1 MRITGRRVPESTN
14 VSNHLKA
21 IPLHCQTSPYAP
33 VVILSI
39 PLGIH
44 TCASQCYGLTSLPN
58 SKRHLKNTQRYH
70 QGKEKYLQFYPSP
83 LKIHEECIWK
93 SLNRSLFY
101 FGRTYKWKSLS
112 RVRPTLLRPHG
123 LYSPWNSPGKNTAVG
138 SCSLLQG
145 IFTTQGSNPG
155 LLHCRR
161 ILYQLSHKGSP
172 VRRYIHIIWLNRT
185 AQYRAMKEKQ
195 SMRKDSKLMKM
206 LVREISIISN
216 IVFMEST

>member
-1 MRITGRRVPESTN
+1 MRITGRRVSESTN

-33 VVILSI
+33 VVFLSI

-58 SKRHLKNTQRYH
+58 SKHHLKNTQRYH

-112 RVRPTLLRPHG
+112 CVRPTLWDSMDYTVHG
-123 LYSPWNSPGKNTAVG
+123 I
-138 SCSLLQG
+138 LQA
-145 IFTTQGSNPG
+145 
-155 LLHCRR
+155 R
-161 ILYQLSHKGSP
+161 ILQKVAVPFSRGSFQP
-172 VRRYIHIIWLNRT
+172 RDRT
-185 AQYRAMKEKQ
+185 QVYRIAGGFFT
-195 SMRKDSKLMKM
+195 SWAT
-206 LVREISIISN
+206 REALEEDIYTL
-216 IVFMEST
+216 FD

>member
-1 MRITGRRVPESTN
+1 MRITGRRVSESTN

-58 SKRHLKNTQRYH
+58 SKHHLKNTQRYH

-101 FGRTYKWKSLS
+101 FGRSFSSRPSKEGSTLDKFVGTGAGLSGFGTYSL
-112 RVRPTLLRPHG
+112 
-123 LYSPWNSPGKNTAVG
+123 
-138 SCSLLQG
+138 
-145 IFTTQGSNPG
+145 
-155 LLHCRR
+155 
-161 ILYQLSHKGSP
+161 
-172 VRRYIHIIWLNRT
+172 
-185 AQYRAMKEKQ
+185 
-195 SMRKDSKLMKM
+195 
-206 LVREISIISN
+206 
-216 IVFMEST
+216 